1 MGPRG
6 RGNGQLAAVI
16 VRQVAGAFFDGDI
29 LLQNLRYDFRTL
41 RPGDRIFACVVV
53 VILAPGTSAAQL
65 RRPLRAEGVS
75 LRRQSDARI

>member
-1 MGPRG
+1 VGPRG
-6 RGNGQLAAVI
+6 RGNGQFAAVI
-16 VRQVAGAFFDGDI
+16 VRQVAGAFFDVGI
-29 LLQNLRYDFRTL
+29 LLQNLRYAFRTL

-65 RRPLRAEGVS
+65 RRPLRAEWVS